1 MPQNLQDGHR
11 LSFESNQGG
20 APAILIGRVR
30 FTRFR
35 SKTARNIG
43 RNTGGLDELRPCNFR
58 SRRIKVGQVAVTH
71 AAECSSKFLIRG
83 VEIGARKRM
92 KAGISPLTDDT
103 RGATASRDLKID
115 RQGTVVR
122 DICKEGAIK

>member
-1 MPQNLQDGHR
+1 MTIINQLKVFWPLLVTIGILLVVSAFFS
-11 LSFESNQGG
+11 LSE
-20 APAILIGRVR
+20 
-30 FTRFR
+30 
-35 SKTARNIG
+35 TARNIG

-58 SRRIKVGQVAVTH
+58 SRRIKVGQIAVTH

-83 VEIGARKRM
+83 IEIGARKRM
-92 KAGISPLTDDT
+92 KARISPLTDDT
-103 RGATASRDLKID
+103 RGATASRDLEID